1 MKEMKKEP
9 SFWVS
14 IVPIVLLAVL
24 LAIVI
29 ILKGADALDGGSQL
43 SLIITTAVAA
53 ALSMGLYGVSW
64 ETLEKSIAKN
74 IFSSSTSILIF
85 LFIGA
90 IAGTWM
96 ISGVVPTLICYGL
109 QILHP
114 AIFLV
119 AACIICAVVSV
130 VTGSSWT
137 TCATIG
143 VALMGIGYSNGFPEW
158 WTAGAVISGAYF
170 GDKMSALSDT
180 TVLAAS
186 TAKVRLFDHIRY
198 MMYTTVPSFVIALVI
213 YTVAGFC
220 MYDSSS
226 AISNELVD
234 ALNQTFNVS
243 PWLLI
248 VPLLTFT
255 LIAFKVPALVTL
267 FVSMFSA
274 CVAMLIFQPS
284 LVANIGGGDVLD
296 FKTAVL
302 GVLTSCCNS
311 TAIDTGHDVLNSLVS
326 TRGMAGAMNV
336 VWLVLT
342 AMCFGGVM
350 VGSGMMAAITKTLL
364 KGVNSVTRAVSATV
378 FSGIFFNC
386 CTGDQFMSIILACDL
401 NKGSFD
407 KLGVDRRVLS
417 RAAEDSATVTSVL
430 IPWNTC
436 GVVQSMVLGVPTLVF
451 MPFCFFN
458 LLSPLMSIIVAKLN
472 YKIMYVKDSAAAQD
486 GNNLPEE
493 VVEG

>member
-1 MKEMKKEP
+1 MENLEKKP

-14 IVPIVLLAVL
+14 VVPIVLLAAM
-24 LAIVI
+24 LAVVI
-29 ILKGADALDGGSQL
+29 YLKGADALDGGSQFA
-43 SLIITTAVAA
+43 LILTTAVAV
-53 ALSMGLYGVSW
+53 ALAMGLYGVSW
-64 ETLEKSIAKN
+64 DTLEKSIARN
-74 IFSSSTSILIF
+74 IYSSSGSILIF

-114 AIFLV
+114 SIFLV
-119 AACIICAVVSV
+119 SACVICAVVSV

-158 WTAGAVISGAYF
+158 WTAGAIISGAYF

-186 TAKVRLFDHIRY
+186 TAKVPLFAHIRY
-198 MMYTTVPSFVIALVI
+198 MMYTTIPSFVIALLI
-213 YTVAGFC
+213 YTVAGLW

-226 AISNELVD
+226 VMSSELID
-234 ALNQTFNVS
+234 ALHQNFNVS

-248 VPLLTFT
+248 VPLFTFS

-267 FVSMFSA
+267 FLSMLSA
-274 CVAMLIFQPS
+274 CVAMLVFQPS
-284 LVANIGGGDVLD
+284 LVAAIGGGEVLD

-311 TAIDTGHDVLNSLVS
+311 TSIDTGNEVLNSLVA
-326 TRGMAGAMNV
+326 TRGMGGAMNV
-336 VWLVLT
+336 IWLVLT

-350 VGSGMMAAITKTLL
+350 VGSGMMAAITKTML
-364 KGVNSVTRAVSATV
+364 KGVKSVTHAVSATV
-378 FSGIFFNC
+378 FSGLFFNC

-401 NKGSFD
+401 NKESFD
-407 KLGVDRRVLS
+407 RLRVDRRVLS
-417 RAAEDSATVTSVL
+417 RATEDSATVTSVL

-458 LLSPLMSIIVAKLN
+458 ILSPLMSIIVAKLN
-472 YKIMYVKDSAAAQD
+472 YKILYVDDNKKIS
-486 GNNLPEE
+486 NEN
-493 VVEG
+493 V

>member
-1 MKEMKKEP
+1 METTKKEP
-9 SFWVS
+9 TFWVS
-14 IVPIVLLAVL
+14 VIPIILLALL

-29 ILKGADALDGGSQL
+29 VLKGADALDGGSQFA
-43 SLIITTAVAA
+43 LILATAVAT
-53 ALSMGLYGVSW
+53 ALSMLLYGVKW
-64 ETLEKSIAKN
+64 VDLEKNIAKN
-74 IFSSSTSILIF
+74 IFSSSGSILIF

-119 AACIICAVVSV
+119 SACLICAVVSV

-186 TAKVRLFDHIRY
+186 TAKVPLFDHIRY
-198 MMYTTVPSFVIALVI
+198 MMYTTVPSMTIALVI
-213 YTVAGFC
+213 YIIAGIYL
-220 MYDSSS
+220 YDSSVAMS
-226 AISNELVD
+226 SELVV
-234 ALNQTFNVS
+234 ALEQNFNIT
-243 PWLLI
+243 PWLLVI
-248 VPLLTFT
+248 PLFTFT
-255 LIAFKVPALVTL
+255 LIIFKVPALLTL
-267 FVSMFSA
+267 FLSMLSA
-274 CVAMLIFQPS
+274 SVAMLIFQPDI
-284 LVANIGGGDVLD
+284 VAQIGGGDELN
-296 FKTAVL
+296 FRTAIL
-302 GVLTSCCNS
+302 GVMTSCCNS
-311 TAIDTGHDVLNSLVS
+311 TSLDTGNEVLNGLVA
-326 TRGMAGAMNV
+326 TRGMGGAMNV
-336 VWLVLT
+336 IWLVLT

-350 VGSGMMAAITKTLL
+350 VGSGMMGAITKTLL
-364 KGVNSVTRAVSATV
+364 KGVKSVTHAVAATV
-378 FSGIFFNC
+378 FSGIFLNC
-386 CTGDQFMSIILACDL
+386 STGDQFMSIILSCDL

-407 KLGVDRRVLS
+407 RLGIDRRVLS
-417 RAAEDSATVTSVL
+417 RATEDSATVVSVL

-436 GVVQSMVLGVPTLVF
+436 GVVQSMVLGVPTLLF

-472 YKIMYVKDSAAAQD
+472 YKILRTNGNASAS
-486 GNNLPEE
+486 LSE
-493 VVEG
+493 VEDK

>member
-1 MKEMKKEP
+1 MENLEKKP

-14 IVPIVLLAVL
+14 VVPIVLLAAM
-24 LAIVI
+24 LAVVI
-29 ILKGADALDGGSQL
+29 YLKGADALDGGSQFA
-43 SLIITTAVAA
+43 LILTTAVAV
-53 ALSMGLYGVSW
+53 ALAMGLYGVSW
-64 ETLEKSIAKN
+64 DTLEKSIARN
-74 IFSSSTSILIF
+74 IYSSSGSILIF

-114 AIFLV
+114 SIFLV
-119 AACIICAVVSV
+119 SACVICAVVSV

-158 WTAGAVISGAYF
+158 WTAGAIISGAYF

-186 TAKVRLFDHIRY
+186 TAKVPLFAHIRY
-198 MMYTTVPSFVIALVI
+198 MMYTTIPSFVIALLI
-213 YTVAGFC
+213 YTVAGLW

-226 AISNELVD
+226 VMSSELID
-234 ALNQTFNVS
+234 ALHQNFNVS

-248 VPLLTFT
+248 VPLFTFS

-267 FVSMFSA
+267 FLSMLSA
-274 CVAMLIFQPS
+274 CVAMLVFQPS
-284 LVANIGGGDVLD
+284 LVAAIGGGEVLD

-311 TAIDTGHDVLNSLVS
+311 TSIDTGNEVLNNLVA
-326 TRGMAGAMNV
+326 TRGMGGAMNV
-336 VWLVLT
+336 IWLVLT

-350 VGSGMMAAITKTLL
+350 VGSGMMAAITKTML
-364 KGVNSVTRAVSATV
+364 KGVKSVTHAVSATV
-378 FSGIFFNC
+378 FSGLFFNC

-401 NKGSFD
+401 NKESFD
-407 KLGVDRRVLS
+407 RLRVDRRVLS
-417 RAAEDSATVTSVL
+417 RATEDSATVTSVL

-458 LLSPLMSIIVAKLN
+458 ILSPLMSIIVAKLN
-472 YKIMYVKDSAAAQD
+472 YKILYVDDNKKIS
-486 GNNLPEE
+486 NEN
-493 VVEG
+493 V

>member
-1 MKEMKKEP
+1 MENIKKEP

-14 IVPIVLLAVL
+14 IVPIVLLAAL
-24 LAIVI
+24 LAVVI
-29 ILKGADALDGGSQL
+29 YLKGADALDGGSQFALIL
-43 SLIITTAVAA
+43 STAVAA
-53 ALSMGLYGVSW
+53 ALAMGIYGTSW

-74 IFSSSTSILIF
+74 IFSSSASILIF

-114 AIFLV
+114 AVFLV
-119 AACIICAVVSV
+119 SACVICAIVSV

-186 TAKVRLFDHIRY
+186 TAKVKLFDHIRY
-198 MMYTTVPSFVIALVI
+198 MMYTTVPSFAIALVI
-213 YTVAGFC
+213 YIVAGIC
-220 MYDSSS
+220 MYDSNNAMSS
-226 AISNELVD
+226 ELVD
-234 ALNQTFNVS
+234 ALHQNFNIS

-248 VPLLTFT
+248 VPIFTFT
-255 LIAFKVPALVTL
+255 LIAFKVSALVTL
-267 FVSMFSA
+267 FLSMVAAS
-274 CVAMLIFQPS
+274 VAMLIFQPS
-284 LVANIGGGDVLD
+284 LVAQIGGGELLD

-302 GVLTSCCNS
+302 GILTSCCNS
-311 TAIDTGHDVLNSLVS
+311 TAIDTGNEVLNSLVS
-326 TRGMAGAMNV
+326 TRGMGGAMNV
-336 VWLVLT
+336 IWLVLT

-350 VGSGMMAAITKTLL
+350 VGSGMMGAITRTLL
-364 KGVNSVTRAVSATV
+364 KGVKSVTGAVSATV

-401 NKGSFD
+401 NKASFD

-417 RAAEDSATVTSVL
+417 RATEDSATVTSVL

-436 GVVQSMVLGVPTLVF
+436 GVVQSMVLGVPTLLF
-451 MPFCFFN
+451 LPFCFFN

-472 YKIMYVKDSAAAQD
+472 YKILRVQNDGGASAVDAPADELVKD
-486 GNNLPEE
+486 
-493 VVEG
+493 

>member
-1 MKEMKKEP
+1 MENIKKEP

-14 IVPIVLLAVL
+14 IVPIVLLASL
-24 LAIVI
+24 LAVVI
-29 ILKGADALDGGSQL
+29 YLKGADALDGGTQFA
-43 SLIITTAVAA
+43 LILTTAVAV

-74 IFSSSTSILIF
+74 IYSSSASILIF

-96 ISGVVPTLICYGL
+96 ISGVVPTLISYGL

-114 AIFLV
+114 AVFLIS
-119 AACIICAVVSV
+119 ACIICAVVSV

-186 TAKVRLFDHIRY
+186 TAKVKLFDHIRY
-198 MMYTTVPSFVIALVI
+198 MMYTTVPSFAIALII
-213 YTVAGFC
+213 YTVAGIC
-220 MYDSSS
+220 MYDSNNAMSS
-226 AISNELVD
+226 ELVD
-234 ALNQTFNVS
+234 ALHQSFNIS

-248 VPLLTFT
+248 VPIFTFT

-267 FVSMFSA
+267 FLSMLSA

-284 LVANIGGGDVLD
+284 LVAQIGGGDALD
-296 FKTAVL
+296 FKTAAL

-311 TAIDTGHDVLNSLVS
+311 TAIDTGHSVLNDLVS
-326 TRGMAGAMNV
+326 TRGMGGAMNV
-336 VWLVLT
+336 IWLVLT

-350 VGSGMMAAITKTLL
+350 VGSGMMGAITKTLL
-364 KGVNSVTRAVSATV
+364 KGVNNVTRAVSATV
-378 FSGIFFNC
+378 FSGLFFNC

-401 NKGSFD
+401 NKQSFD

-417 RAAEDSATVTSVL
+417 RATEDSATVTSVL

-436 GVVQSMVLGVPTLVF
+436 GVVQSMVLGVPTLAF

-458 LLSPLMSIIVAKLN
+458 LLSPLMSIVVSKLN
-472 YKIMYVKDSAAAQD
+472 YKILRTNGSSELVAEPSDEELVKD
-486 GNNLPEE
+486 
-493 VVEG
+493 

>member
-1 MKEMKKEP
+1 METTKKEP
-9 SFWVS
+9 TFWVS
-14 IVPIVLLAVL
+14 VIPIILLALL

-29 ILKGADALDGGSQL
+29 VLKGPDALDGGSQFA
-43 SLIITTAVAA
+43 LILATAVAT
-53 ALSMGLYGVSW
+53 ALSMLLYGVKW
-64 ETLEKSIAKN
+64 VDLEKNIAKN
-74 IFSSSTSILIF
+74 IYSSSGSILIF

-119 AACIICAVVSV
+119 SACLICAVVSV

-186 TAKVRLFDHIRY
+186 TAKVPLFDHIRY
-198 MMYTTVPSFVIALVI
+198 MMYTTVPSMTIALVI
-213 YTVAGFC
+213 YIIAGIYL
-220 MYDSSS
+220 YDSSVAMS
-226 AISNELVD
+226 SELVV
-234 ALNQTFNVS
+234 ALEQNFNIT
-243 PWLLI
+243 PWLLVI
-248 VPLLTFT
+248 PIFTFT
-255 LIAFKVPALVTL
+255 LIIFKVPALLTL
-267 FVSMFSA
+267 FLSMLSA
-274 CVAMLIFQPS
+274 SVAMLIFQPDI
-284 LVANIGGGDVLD
+284 VAQIGGGDELN
-296 FKTAVL
+296 FRTAIL
-302 GVLTSCCNS
+302 GVMTSCCNS
-311 TAIDTGHDVLNSLVS
+311 TSLDTGNEVLNGLVA
-326 TRGMAGAMNV
+326 TRGMGGAMNV
-336 VWLVLT
+336 IWLVLT

-350 VGSGMMAAITKTLL
+350 VGSGMMGAITKTLL
-364 KGVNSVTRAVSATV
+364 KGVKSVTHAVAATV
-378 FSGIFFNC
+378 FSGIFLNC
-386 CTGDQFMSIILACDL
+386 STGDQFMSIILSCDL

-407 KLGVDRRVLS
+407 RLGIDRRVLS
-417 RAAEDSATVTSVL
+417 RATEDSATVVSVL

-436 GVVQSMVLGVPTLVF
+436 GVVQSMVLGVPTLLF

-472 YKIMYVKDSAAAQD
+472 YKILRTNGNASAS
-486 GNNLPEE
+486 LSE
-493 VVEG
+493 VEDK

>member
-1 MKEMKKEP
+1 MENVKKEP
-9 SFWVS
+9 SFIVS
-14 IVPIVLLAVL
+14 ILPLCCLALLLAV
-24 LAIVI
+24 VI
-29 ILKGADALDGGSQL
+29 ILKGADALDGGSQFALIL
-43 SLIITTAVAA
+43 STAVAT
-53 ALSMGLYGVSW
+53 ALSMGLYGVKW
-64 ETLEKSIAKN
+64 EQLEHAIAKN
-74 IFSSSTSILIF
+74 IFSSSGSILIF

-90 IAGTWM
+90 IAGSWM

-119 AACIICAVVSV
+119 ASCLICAVVSV

-186 TAKVRLFDHIRY
+186 TAKVPLFAHIRY
-198 MMYTTVPSFVIALVI
+198 MAYTTVPTFVITLII
-213 YTVAGFC
+213 YTIAGIC
-220 MYDSSS
+220 LYDSGSV
-226 AISNELVD
+226 ISKEL
-234 ALNQTFNVS
+234 ANSLNATFNIS
-243 PWLLI
+243 PWLLL
-248 VPLLTFT
+248 VPLFTFT
-255 LIAFKVPALVTL
+255 LIAFKTPALLTL
-267 FVSMFSA
+267 FLSMVSA

-284 LVANIGGGDVLD
+284 LVAQIGGSSELTFDS
-296 FKTAVL
+296 AVL

-311 TAIDTGHDVLNSLVS
+311 TAIDTGNEVLNNLVS
-326 TRGMAGAMNV
+326 TRGMAGALNV
-336 VWLVLT
+336 IWLVLT
-342 AMCFGGVM
+342 AMSFGGVM
-350 VGSGMMAAITKTLL
+350 VGSGMMETITRTLL
-364 KGVNSVTRAVSATV
+364 KGVNSVVKAVSATV

-407 KLGVDRRVLS
+407 KLGLDRRVLS
-417 RAAEDSATVTSVL
+417 RSAEDSATITSVL

-436 GVVQSMVLGVPTLVF
+436 GVVQSMVLGVPTIMF
-451 MPFCFFN
+451 APFCFFN
-458 LLSPLMSIIVAKLN
+458 IISPLMTILVAKLN
-472 YKIMYVKDSAAAQD
+472 YKILRVEAADDADAAQ
-486 GNNLPEE
+486 ERA
-493 VVEG
+493 

>member
-1 MKEMKKEP
+1 MMETTKKEP
-9 SFWVS
+9 TFWVS
-14 IVPIVLLAVL
+14 VIPIILLALL

-29 ILKGADALDGGSQL
+29 VLKGPDALDGGSQFA
-43 SLIITTAVAA
+43 LILATAVAT
-53 ALSMGLYGVSW
+53 ALSMLLYGVKW
-64 ETLEKSIAKN
+64 VDLEKNIAKN
-74 IFSSSTSILIF
+74 IYSSSGSILIF

-119 AACIICAVVSV
+119 SACLICAVVSV

-186 TAKVRLFDHIRY
+186 TAKVPLFDHIRY
-198 MMYTTVPSFVIALVI
+198 MMYTTVPSMTIALVI
-213 YTVAGFC
+213 YIIAGIYL
-220 MYDSSS
+220 YDSSVAMS
-226 AISNELVD
+226 SELVV
-234 ALNQTFNVS
+234 ALEQNFNIT
-243 PWLLI
+243 PWLLVI
-248 VPLLTFT
+248 PLFTFT
-255 LIAFKVPALVTL
+255 LIIFKVPALLTL
-267 FVSMFSA
+267 FLSMLSA
-274 CVAMLIFQPS
+274 SVAMLIFQPDI
-284 LVANIGGGDVLD
+284 VAQIGGGDELN
-296 FKTAVL
+296 FRTAIL
-302 GVLTSCCNS
+302 GVMTSCCNS
-311 TAIDTGHDVLNSLVS
+311 TSLDTGNEVLNGLVA
-326 TRGMAGAMNV
+326 TRGMGGAMNV
-336 VWLVLT
+336 IWLVLT

-350 VGSGMMAAITKTLL
+350 VGSGMMGAITKTLL
-364 KGVNSVTRAVSATV
+364 KGVKSVTHAVAATV
-378 FSGIFFNC
+378 FSGIFLNC
-386 CTGDQFMSIILACDL
+386 STGDQFMSIILSCDL

-407 KLGVDRRVLS
+407 RLGIDRRVLS
-417 RAAEDSATVTSVL
+417 RATEDSATVVSVL

-436 GVVQSMVLGVPTLVF
+436 GVVQSMVLGVPTLLF

-472 YKIMYVKDSAAAQD
+472 YKILRTNGNASAS
-486 GNNLPEE
+486 LSE
-493 VVEG
+493 VEDK

>member
-1 MKEMKKEP
+1 MENTKKEP
-9 SFWVS
+9 AFWVS
-14 IVPIVLLAVL
+14 MIPIVLLAIL

-29 ILKGADALDGGSQL
+29 VLKGADALDGGSQFAL
-43 SLIITTAVAA
+43 VLTTAVAA
-53 ALSMGLYGVSW
+53 ALAMGLYGVKW
-64 ETLEKSIAKN
+64 ADLEKSIAQN
-74 IFSSSTSILIF
+74 IYSSSGSILIF

-96 ISGVVPTLICYGL
+96 TSGVVPTLICYGL

-114 AIFLV
+114 SVFLV
-119 AACIICAVVSV
+119 SACIICAVVSV

-186 TAKVRLFDHIRY
+186 TAKVKLFDHIRY
-198 MMYTTVPSFVIALVI
+198 MMYTTVPSFTIALII
-213 YTVAGFC
+213 YIVAGLC
-220 MYDSSS
+220 LYDSSAAMS
-226 AISNELVD
+226 SELVV
-234 ALNQTFNVS
+234 ALEQSFNIS

-248 VPLLTFT
+248 IPLFTFT
-255 LIAFKVPALVTL
+255 LIFFKVPALVTL
-267 FVSMFSA
+267 FLSMLSA
-274 CVAMLIFQPS
+274 CVAMLIFQPQ
-284 LVANIGGGDVLD
+284 LVAQIGGSEVLD
-296 FKTAVL
+296 FKSSVL
-302 GVLTSCCNS
+302 GVMTSCCNS
-311 TAIDTGHDVLNSLVS
+311 TSIDTGNEVLNNLVA
-326 TRGMAGAMNV
+326 TRGMGGAMNV
-336 VWLVLT
+336 IWLVLT

-350 VGSGMMAAITKTLL
+350 VGSGMMATITKTLL
-364 KGVNSVTRAVSATV
+364 KGVRTVTHAVSATV
-378 FSGIFFNC
+378 FSGLFFNC

-407 KLGVDRRVLS
+407 RLGVDRRVLS
-417 RAAEDSATVTSVL
+417 RATEDSATVISVL

-458 LLSPLMSIIVAKLN
+458 LISPFMSILIARLN
-472 YKIMYVKDSAAAQD
+472 YKILRVKGETSAAQS
-486 GNNLPEE
+486 
-493 VVEG
+493 VVE

>member
-1 MKEMKKEP
+1 METTKKEP
-9 SFWVS
+9 TFWVS
-14 IVPIVLLAVL
+14 VIPIILLALL

-29 ILKGADALDGGSQL
+29 VLKGADALDGGSQFA
-43 SLIITTAVAA
+43 LILATAVAT
-53 ALSMGLYGVSW
+53 ALSMLLYGVKW
-64 ETLEKSIAKN
+64 VDLEKNIAKN
-74 IFSSSTSILIF
+74 IYSSSGSILIF

-119 AACIICAVVSV
+119 SACLICAVVSV

-186 TAKVRLFDHIRY
+186 TAKVPLFDHIRY
-198 MMYTTVPSFVIALVI
+198 MMYTTVPSMTIALVI
-213 YTVAGFC
+213 YIIAGIYL
-220 MYDSSS
+220 YDSSVAMS
-226 AISNELVD
+226 SELVV
-234 ALNQTFNVS
+234 ALEQNFNIT
-243 PWLLI
+243 PWLLVI
-248 VPLLTFT
+248 PLFTFT
-255 LIAFKVPALVTL
+255 LIIFKVPALLTL
-267 FVSMFSA
+267 FLSMLSA
-274 CVAMLIFQPS
+274 SVAMLIFQPEI
-284 LVANIGGGDVLD
+284 VAQIGGGDELN
-296 FKTAVL
+296 FRTAIL
-302 GVLTSCCNS
+302 GVMTSCCNS
-311 TAIDTGHDVLNSLVS
+311 TSLDTGNEVLNGLVA
-326 TRGMAGAMNV
+326 TRGMGGAMNV
-336 VWLVLT
+336 IWLVLT

-350 VGSGMMAAITKTLL
+350 VGSGMMGAITKTLL
-364 KGVNSVTRAVSATV
+364 KGVKSVTHAVAATV
-378 FSGIFFNC
+378 FSGIFLNC
-386 CTGDQFMSIILACDL
+386 STGDQFMSIILSCEL

-407 KLGVDRRVLS
+407 RLGIDRRVLS
-417 RAAEDSATVTSVL
+417 RATEDSATVVSVL

-436 GVVQSMVLGVPTLVF
+436 GVVQSMVLGVPTLLF

-472 YKIMYVKDSAAAQD
+472 YKILRTNGNASAS
-486 GNNLPEE
+486 LSE
-493 VVEG
+493 VEDK

>member
-1 MKEMKKEP
+1 MENLEKKP

-14 IVPIVLLAVL
+14 VVPIVLLAAM
-24 LAIVI
+24 LAVVI
-29 ILKGADALDGGSQL
+29 YLKGADALDGGSQFA
-43 SLIITTAVAA
+43 LILTTAVAV
-53 ALSMGLYGVSW
+53 ALAMGLYGVSW
-64 ETLEKSIAKN
+64 DTLEKSIARN
-74 IFSSSTSILIF
+74 IYSSSGSILIF

-114 AIFLV
+114 SIFLV
-119 AACIICAVVSV
+119 SACVICAVVSV

-158 WTAGAVISGAYF
+158 WTAGAIISGAYF

-186 TAKVRLFDHIRY
+186 TAKVPLFAHIRY
-198 MMYTTVPSFVIALVI
+198 MMYTTIPSFVIALLI
-213 YTVAGFC
+213 YTVAGLW

-226 AISNELVD
+226 VMSSELID
-234 ALNQTFNVS
+234 ALHQSFNVS

-248 VPLLTFT
+248 VPLFTFS

-267 FVSMFSA
+267 FLSMLSA
-274 CVAMLIFQPS
+274 CVAMLVFQPS
-284 LVANIGGGDVLD
+284 LVAAIGGGEVLD

-311 TAIDTGHDVLNSLVS
+311 TSIDTGNEVLNSLVA
-326 TRGMAGAMNV
+326 TRGMGGAMNV
-336 VWLVLT
+336 IWLVLT

-350 VGSGMMAAITKTLL
+350 VGSGMMAAITKTML
-364 KGVNSVTRAVSATV
+364 KGVKSVTHAVSATV
-378 FSGIFFNC
+378 FSGLFFNC

-401 NKGSFD
+401 NKESFD
-407 KLGVDRRVLS
+407 RLRVDRRVLS
-417 RAAEDSATVTSVL
+417 RATEDSATVTSVL

-458 LLSPLMSIIVAKLN
+458 ILSPLMSIIVAKLN
-472 YKIMYVKDSAAAQD
+472 YKILYVDDNKKIS
-486 GNNLPEE
+486 NEN
-493 VVEG
+493 V

>member
-1 MKEMKKEP
+1 MDKVRKEP
-9 SFWVS
+9 SFVVS
-14 IVPIVLLAVL
+14 IIPIVLLAL
-24 LAIVI
+24 LLGVVI
-29 ILKGADALDGGSQL
+29 MLKGADALDGGSQFA
-43 SLIITTAVAA
+43 LILTTAVAA
-53 ALSMGLYGVSW
+53 GLSMLLYGVRW
-64 ETLEKSIAKN
+64 EQLENAIAKN
-74 IFSSSTSILIF
+74 VFSSSGSILIF

-114 AIFLV
+114 SIFLV
-119 AACIICAVVSV
+119 TACVICAVVSV

-186 TAKVRLFDHIRY
+186 TAKVPLFAHIRY
-198 MMYTTVPSFVIALVI
+198 MMYTTVPSFVVALTV

-220 MYDSSS
+220 LYDSNNAMSS
-226 AISNELVD
+226 ELVD
-234 ALNQTFNVS
+234 ALQGSFNIS

-248 VPLLTFT
+248 VPLFTFT

-267 FVSMFSA
+267 FLSMLSA

-284 LVANIGGGDVLD
+284 LVALIGGGDVLD
-296 FKTAVL
+296 FRTAVL
-302 GVLTSCCNS
+302 GVMTACCNS
-311 TAIDTGHDVLNSLVS
+311 TAIDTGHEVLNGLVA
-326 TRGMAGAMNV
+326 TRGMSGALNV
-336 VWLVLT
+336 IWLVLT

-350 VGSGMMAAITKTLL
+350 VGSGMMGAITRTLL
-364 KGVNSVTRAVSATV
+364 KGVKSVVGAVSSTV

-407 KLGVDRRVLS
+407 RLGLDRRVLS
-417 RAAEDSATVTSVL
+417 RSTEDSATVVSVL

-451 MPFCFFN
+451 APFCFFN
-458 LLSPLMSIIVAKLN
+458 ILSPLMSIIVAKLN
-472 YKIMYVKDSAAAQD
+472 YKILRSDATTVSSGIVAESENVD
-486 GNNLPEE
+486 
-493 VVEG
+493 

>member
-1 MKEMKKEP
+1 MENIKKEP

-14 IVPIVLLAVL
+14 IVPIVLLASL
-24 LAIVI
+24 LAVVI
-29 ILKGADALDGGSQL
+29 YLKGADALDGGSQL
-43 SLIITTAVAA
+43 ALIMTTGVAVALA
-53 ALSMGLYGVSW
+53 MGVYGVSW

-74 IFSSSTSILIF
+74 IFSSSASILIF

-114 AIFLV
+114 AVFLV
-119 AACIICAVVSV
+119 SACVICAIVSV

-186 TAKVRLFDHIRY
+186 TAKVKLFDHIRY
-198 MMYTTVPSFVIALVI
+198 MMYTTVPSFVIALII
-213 YTVAGFC
+213 YTVAGIC
-220 MYDSSS
+220 MYDSGNAMSS
-226 AISNELVD
+226 ELVD
-234 ALNQTFNVS
+234 ALHQSFNIS

-248 VPLLTFT
+248 VPVFTFT

-267 FVSMFSA
+267 FLSMISA

-284 LVANIGGGDVLD
+284 LVAQIGGGEVLN
-296 FKTAVL
+296 FETGVL

-311 TAIDTGHDVLNSLVS
+311 TAIDTGNEVLNNLVS
-326 TRGMAGAMNV
+326 TRGMGGAMNV
-336 VWLVLT
+336 IWLVLT

-364 KGVNSVTRAVSATV
+364 KGVKSVTGAVSATV

-401 NKGSFD
+401 NKASYD

-436 GVVQSMVLGVPTLVF
+436 GVVQSMVLGVPTLIF
-451 MPFCFFN
+451 LPFCFFN

-472 YKIMYVKDSAAAQD
+472 YKILRVHGNGDASAEDAPVGELVK
-486 GNNLPEE
+486 E
-493 VVEG
+493 

>member
-1 MKEMKKEP
+1 MENVKKEP
-9 SFWVS
+9 SFIVS
-14 IVPIVLLAVL
+14 ILPLCCLALLLAV
-24 LAIVI
+24 VI
-29 ILKGADALDGGSQL
+29 ILKGADALDGGSQFALIL
-43 SLIITTAVAA
+43 STAVAT
-53 ALSMGLYGVSW
+53 ALSMGLYGVKW
-64 ETLEKSIAKN
+64 EQLEHAIAKN
-74 IFSSSTSILIF
+74 IFSSSGSILIF

-90 IAGTWM
+90 IAGSWM

-119 AACIICAVVSV
+119 ASCLICAVVSV

-186 TAKVRLFDHIRY
+186 TAKVPLFTHIRY
-198 MMYTTVPSFVIALVI
+198 MAYTTVPTFVITLVI
-213 YTVAGFC
+213 YTIAGIC
-220 MYDSSS
+220 LYDSSS
-226 AISNELVD
+226 VISKELAD
-234 ALNQTFNVS
+234 SLNATFNIS
-243 PWLLI
+243 PWLLL
-248 VPLLTFT
+248 VPLFTFT
-255 LIAFKVPALVTL
+255 LIAFKTPALLTL
-267 FVSMFSA
+267 FLSMVSA

-284 LVANIGGGDVLD
+284 LVAQIGGASELTFDS
-296 FKTAVL
+296 AVL

-311 TAIDTGHDVLNSLVS
+311 TSIDTGNEVLNNLVS
-326 TRGMAGAMNV
+326 TRGMAGALNV
-336 VWLVLT
+336 IWLVLT
-342 AMCFGGVM
+342 AMSFGGVM
-350 VGSGMMAAITKTLL
+350 VGSGMMATITRTLL
-364 KGVNSVTRAVSATV
+364 KGVNSVVKAVSATV

-407 KLGVDRRVLS
+407 KLGLDRRVLS
-417 RAAEDSATVTSVL
+417 RSAEDSATVTSVL

-436 GVVQSMVLGVPTLVF
+436 GVVQSMVLGVPTIMF
-451 MPFCFFN
+451 APFCFFN
-458 LLSPLMSIIVAKLN
+458 IISPLMSILIAKLN
-472 YKIMYVKDSAAAQD
+472 YKIKRVEAAGDADVAQ
-486 GNNLPEE
+486 ERA
-493 VVEG
+493 

>member
-1 MKEMKKEP
+1 METTKKEP
-9 SFWVS
+9 TFWVS
-14 IVPIVLLAVL
+14 VIPIILLALL

-29 ILKGADALDGGSQL
+29 VLKGADALDGGSQFA
-43 SLIITTAVAA
+43 LILATAVAT
-53 ALSMGLYGVSW
+53 ALSMLLYGVKW
-64 ETLEKSIAKN
+64 VDLEKNIAKN
-74 IFSSSTSILIF
+74 IYSSSGSILIF

-119 AACIICAVVSV
+119 SACLICAVVSV

-186 TAKVRLFDHIRY
+186 TAKVPLFDHIRY
-198 MMYTTVPSFVIALVI
+198 MMYTTVPSMTIALVI
-213 YTVAGFC
+213 YIIAGFYL
-220 MYDSSS
+220 YDSSVAMS
-226 AISNELVD
+226 SELVV
-234 ALNQTFNVS
+234 ALEQNFNIT
-243 PWLLI
+243 PWLLVI
-248 VPLLTFT
+248 PLFTFT
-255 LIAFKVPALVTL
+255 LIIFKVPALLTL
-267 FVSMFSA
+267 FLSMLSA
-274 CVAMLIFQPS
+274 SVAMLIFQPDI
-284 LVANIGGGDVLD
+284 VAQIGGGDELN
-296 FKTAVL
+296 FRTAIL
-302 GVLTSCCNS
+302 GVMTSCCNS
-311 TAIDTGHDVLNSLVS
+311 TSIDTGNEVLNGLVA
-326 TRGMAGAMNV
+326 TRGMGGAMNV
-336 VWLVLT
+336 IWLVLT

-350 VGSGMMAAITKTLL
+350 VGSGMMGAITKTLL
-364 KGVNSVTRAVSATV
+364 KGVKSVTHAVAATV
-378 FSGIFFNC
+378 FSGIFLNC
-386 CTGDQFMSIILACDL
+386 STGDQFMSIILSCDL

-407 KLGVDRRVLS
+407 RLGIDRRVLS
-417 RAAEDSATVTSVL
+417 RATEDSATVVSVL

-436 GVVQSMVLGVPTLVF
+436 GVVQSMVLGVPTLLF

-472 YKIMYVKDSAAAQD
+472 YKILRTNGNASAS
-486 GNNLPEE
+486 LSE
-493 VVEG
+493 VEDK

>member
-1 MKEMKKEP
+1 MENMKKEP

-14 IVPIVLLAVL
+14 IVPIVTLATLLAV
-24 LAIVI
+24 VI
-29 ILKGADALDGGSQL
+29 YLKGADALDGGSQFA
-43 SLIITTAVAA
+43 LIITTAVAV

-74 IFSSSTSILIF
+74 IYSSAGSILIF

-119 AACIICAVVSV
+119 SACIICAVVSV

-186 TAKVRLFDHIRY
+186 TAKIPLFAHIRY
-198 MMYTTVPSFVIALVI
+198 MMYTTVPSFVIALII
-213 YTVAGFC
+213 YTVAGLW
-220 MYDSSS
+220 MYDSGNAMSS
-226 AISNELVD
+226 ELVD
-234 ALNQTFNVS
+234 ALHQSFNIS

-248 VPLLTFT
+248 VPIFTFT

-267 FVSMFSA
+267 FLSMLSA

-284 LVANIGGGDVLD
+284 LVAHIGGGELLD

-311 TAIDTGHDVLNSLVS
+311 TAIDTGNEVLNNLVS
-326 TRGMAGAMNV
+326 TRGMGGAMNV
-336 VWLVLT
+336 IWLVLT

-350 VGSGMMAAITKTLL
+350 VGSGMMGAITKTLL
-364 KGVNSVTRAVSATV
+364 KGVNTVTRAVSATV

-401 NKGSFD
+401 NKQSFD

-417 RAAEDSATVTSVL
+417 RATEDSATVTSVL

-436 GVVQSMVLGVPTLVF
+436 GVVQSMVLGVPTLMF

-458 LLSPLMSIIVAKLN
+458 ILSPLMSIIVARLN
-472 YKIMYVKDSAAAQD
+472 YKILRTDGSSELVAEPSDAELVKD
-486 GNNLPEE
+486 
-493 VVEG
+493 

>member
-1 MKEMKKEP
+1 MENIKKEP
-9 SFWVS
+9 SFWIS
-14 IVPIVLLAVL
+14 IVPIVTLAILLAV
-24 LAIVI
+24 VI
-29 ILKGADALDGGSQL
+29 FLKGADALDGGSQFA
-43 SLIITTAVAA
+43 LIITTAVAV

-64 ETLEKSIAKN
+64 ETLEKSVAKN
-74 IFSSSTSILIF
+74 IYSSSTSILIF

-114 AIFLV
+114 AVFLV
-119 AACIICAVVSV
+119 SACVICAVVSI

-186 TAKVRLFDHIRY
+186 TAKVKLFDHIRY

-213 YTVAGFC
+213 YIVAGIC
-220 MYDSSS
+220 MYDSGN
-226 AISNELVD
+226 AMSNELVD
-234 ALNQTFNVS
+234 ALHQSFNIS
-243 PWLLI
+243 PWLLV
-248 VPLLTFT
+248 VPIFTFT
-255 LIAFKVPALVTL
+255 LIAFKVPAMVTL
-267 FVSMFSA
+267 FLSMLSA

-284 LVANIGGGDVLD
+284 LVAHIGGGEILD
-296 FKTAVL
+296 FKTAFL

-311 TAIDTGHDVLNSLVS
+311 TSIDTGHEVLNSLVS
-326 TRGMAGAMNV
+326 TRGMSGALNV
-336 VWLVLT
+336 IWLVLT

-350 VGSGMMAAITKTLL
+350 VGSGMMSTITKTLL

-378 FSGIFFNC
+378 FSGLFFNC

-401 NKGSFD
+401 NKQSFD

-417 RAAEDSATVTSVL
+417 RATEDSATVTSVL

-436 GVVQSMVLGVPTLVF
+436 GVVQSMVLGVPTLAF

-458 LLSPLMSIIVAKLN
+458 ILSPLMSIIVAKLN
-472 YKIMYVKDSAAAQD
+472 YKILRTDASSELVTEPSDEEFVKD
-486 GNNLPEE
+486 
-493 VVEG
+493 

>member
-1 MKEMKKEP
+1 MMETTKKEP
-9 SFWVS
+9 TFWVS
-14 IVPIVLLAVL
+14 VIPIILLALL

-29 ILKGADALDGGSQL
+29 VLKGADALDGGSQFA
-43 SLIITTAVAA
+43 LILATAVAT
-53 ALSMGLYGVSW
+53 ALSMLLYGVKW
-64 ETLEKSIAKN
+64 VDLEKNIAKN
-74 IFSSSTSILIF
+74 IYSSSGSILIF

-119 AACIICAVVSV
+119 SACLICAVVSV

-186 TAKVRLFDHIRY
+186 TAKVPLFDHIRY
-198 MMYTTVPSFVIALVI
+198 MMYTTVPSMTIALVI
-213 YTVAGFC
+213 YIIAGFYL
-220 MYDSSS
+220 YDSSVAMS
-226 AISNELVD
+226 SELVV
-234 ALNQTFNVS
+234 ALEQNFNIT
-243 PWLLI
+243 PWLLVI
-248 VPLLTFT
+248 PLFTFT
-255 LIAFKVPALVTL
+255 LIIFKVPALLTL
-267 FVSMFSA
+267 FLSMLSA
-274 CVAMLIFQPS
+274 SVAMLIFQPDI
-284 LVANIGGGDVLD
+284 VAQIGGGDELN
-296 FKTAVL
+296 FRTAIL
-302 GVLTSCCNS
+302 GVMTSCCNS
-311 TAIDTGHDVLNSLVS
+311 TSIDTGNEVLNGLVA
-326 TRGMAGAMNV
+326 TRGMGGAMNV
-336 VWLVLT
+336 IWLVLT

-350 VGSGMMAAITKTLL
+350 VGSGMMGAITKTLL
-364 KGVNSVTRAVSATV
+364 KGVKSVTHAVAATV
-378 FSGIFFNC
+378 FSGIFLNC
-386 CTGDQFMSIILACDL
+386 STGDQFMSIILSCDL

-407 KLGVDRRVLS
+407 RLGIDRRVLS
-417 RAAEDSATVTSVL
+417 RATEDSATVVSVL

-436 GVVQSMVLGVPTLVF
+436 GVVQSMVLGVPTLLF

-472 YKIMYVKDSAAAQD
+472 YKILRTNGNASAS
-486 GNNLPEE
+486 LSE
-493 VVEG
+493 VEDKELLL

>member
-1 MKEMKKEP
+1 METTKKEP
-9 SFWVS
+9 TFWVS
-14 IVPIVLLAVL
+14 VIPIILLALL

-29 ILKGADALDGGSQL
+29 VLKGPDALDGGSQFA
-43 SLIITTAVAA
+43 LILATAVAT
-53 ALSMGLYGVSW
+53 ALSMLLYGVKW
-64 ETLEKSIAKN
+64 VDLEKNIAKN
-74 IFSSSTSILIF
+74 IYSSSGSILIF

-119 AACIICAVVSV
+119 SACLICAVVSV

-186 TAKVRLFDHIRY
+186 TAKVPLFDHIRY
-198 MMYTTVPSFVIALVI
+198 MMYTTVPSMTIALVI
-213 YTVAGFC
+213 YIIAGIYL
-220 MYDSSS
+220 YDSSVAMS
-226 AISNELVD
+226 SELVV
-234 ALNQTFNVS
+234 ALEQNFNIT
-243 PWLLI
+243 PWLLVI
-248 VPLLTFT
+248 PLFTFT
-255 LIAFKVPALVTL
+255 LIIFKVPALLTL
-267 FVSMFSA
+267 FLSMLSA
-274 CVAMLIFQPS
+274 SVAMLIFQPDI
-284 LVANIGGGDVLD
+284 VAQIGGGDELN
-296 FKTAVL
+296 FRTAIL
-302 GVLTSCCNS
+302 GVMTSCCNS
-311 TAIDTGHDVLNSLVS
+311 TSLDTGNEVLNGLVA
-326 TRGMAGAMNV
+326 TRGMGGAMNV
-336 VWLVLT
+336 IWLVLT

-350 VGSGMMAAITKTLL
+350 VGSGMMGAITKTLL
-364 KGVNSVTRAVSATV
+364 KGVKSVTHAVAATV
-378 FSGIFFNC
+378 FSGIFLNC
-386 CTGDQFMSIILACDL
+386 STGDQFMSIILSCDL

-407 KLGVDRRVLS
+407 RLGIDRRVLS
-417 RAAEDSATVTSVL
+417 RATEDSATVVSVL

-436 GVVQSMVLGVPTLVF
+436 GVVQSMVLGVPTLLF

-472 YKIMYVKDSAAAQD
+472 YKILRTNGNASAS
-486 GNNLPEE
+486 LSE
-493 VVEG
+493 VEDK

>member
-1 MKEMKKEP
+1 METTKKEP
-9 SFWVS
+9 TFWVS
-14 IVPIVLLAVL
+14 VIPIILLALL

-29 ILKGADALDGGSQL
+29 VLKGADALDGGSQFA
-43 SLIITTAVAA
+43 LILATAVAT
-53 ALSMGLYGVSW
+53 ALSMLLYGVKW
-64 ETLEKSIAKN
+64 VDLEKNIAKN
-74 IFSSSTSILIF
+74 IYSSSGSILIF

-119 AACIICAVVSV
+119 SACLICAVVSV

-186 TAKVRLFDHIRY
+186 TAKVPLFDHIRY
-198 MMYTTVPSFVIALVI
+198 MMYTTVPSMTIALVI
-213 YTVAGFC
+213 YIRAGIYL
-220 MYDSSS
+220 YDSSVAMS
-226 AISNELVD
+226 SELVV
-234 ALNQTFNVS
+234 ALEQNFNIT
-243 PWLLI
+243 PWLLVI
-248 VPLLTFT
+248 PIFTFT
-255 LIAFKVPALVTL
+255 LIIFKVPALLTL
-267 FVSMFSA
+267 FLSMLSA
-274 CVAMLIFQPS
+274 SVAMLIFQPDI
-284 LVANIGGGDVLD
+284 VAQIGGGDELN
-296 FKTAVL
+296 FRTAIL
-302 GVLTSCCNS
+302 GVMTSCCNS
-311 TAIDTGHDVLNSLVS
+311 TSLDTGNEVLNGLVA
-326 TRGMAGAMNV
+326 TRGMGGAMNV
-336 VWLVLT
+336 IWLVLT

-350 VGSGMMAAITKTLL
+350 VGSGMMGAITKTLL
-364 KGVNSVTRAVSATV
+364 KGVKSVTHAVAATV
-378 FSGIFFNC
+378 FSGIFLNC
-386 CTGDQFMSIILACDL
+386 STGDQFMSIILSCDL

-407 KLGVDRRVLS
+407 RLGIDRRVLS
-417 RAAEDSATVTSVL
+417 RATEDSATVVSVL

-436 GVVQSMVLGVPTLVF
+436 GVVQSMVLGVPTLLF

-472 YKIMYVKDSAAAQD
+472 YKILRTNGNASAS
-486 GNNLPEE
+486 LSE
-493 VVEG
+493 VEDK

>member
-1 MKEMKKEP
+1 MEKINKKP

-14 IVPIVLLAVL
+14 LLPIIMLAIF

-29 ILKGADALDGGSQL
+29 ILKGADALDGGSQFALIL
-43 SLIITTAVAA
+43 STAIAT
-53 ALSMGLYGVSW
+53 ALSMGLYGVKW
-64 ETLEKSIAKN
+64 EQLEHSIASN
-74 IFSSSTSILIF
+74 IFSSSGSILIF

-96 ISGVVPTLICYGL
+96 VSGVVPTLICYGL

-114 AIFLV
+114 SVFLV
-119 AACIICAVVSV
+119 SACLICAVVSV

-137 TCATIG
+137 TCATLG

-186 TAKVRLFDHIRY
+186 TAKVPLFAHIRY
-198 MMYTTVPSFVIALVI
+198 MMYTTVPTFIITLLI
-213 YTVAGFC
+213 YTIAGLC
-220 MYDSSS
+220 IYDSNSV
-226 AISNELVD
+226 ISNELVD
-234 ALNQTFNVS
+234 ALHGVFNIS
-243 PWLLI
+243 PWLLA
-248 VPLLTFT
+248 VPIFTFT
-255 LIAFKVPALVTL
+255 LIAKKVPALLTL
-267 FVSMFSA
+267 FLSMLAA

-284 LVANIGGGDVLD
+284 IVAQIGGGEALD
-296 FKTAVL
+296 FKTAVM

-311 TAIDTGHDVLNSLVS
+311 TAIDTGHEVLNSLVA
-326 TRGMAGAMNV
+326 TRGMGGALNV
-336 VWLVLT
+336 IWLVLT

-350 VGSGMMAAITKTLL
+350 VGSGMMGAITDTLL
-364 KGVNSVTRAVSATV
+364 RGVNTVTKAVSATV

-386 CTGDQFMSIILACDL
+386 CTGDQFMSIILSCDL

-407 KLGVDRRVLS
+407 KLGLDRRLLS
-417 RAAEDSATVTSVL
+417 RSAEDSATITSVL

-436 GVVQSMVLGVPTLVF
+436 GVVQSMVLGVPTVIF
-451 MPFCFFN
+451 APFCFFN
-458 LLSPLMSIIVAKLN
+458 ILSPLMTILVAKLN
-472 YKIMYVKDSAAAQD
+472 IKILRTEKSTEQEEAAA
-486 GNNLPEE
+486 
-493 VVEG
+493 

>member
-1 MKEMKKEP
+1 MENLEKKP

-14 IVPIVLLAVL
+14 VVPIVLLAAM
-24 LAIVI
+24 LAVVI
-29 ILKGADALDGGSQL
+29 YLKGADALDGGSQF
-43 SLIITTAVAA
+43 SLILTTAVAV
-53 ALSMGLYGVSW
+53 ALAMGLYGVSW
-64 ETLEKSIAKN
+64 ETLEKSIARN
-74 IFSSSTSILIF
+74 IYSSSGSILIF

-114 AIFLV
+114 SIFLV
-119 AACIICAVVSV
+119 SACVICAVVSV

-186 TAKVRLFDHIRY
+186 TAKVPLFAHIRY
-198 MMYTTVPSFVIALVI
+198 MMYTTIPSFVIALLI
-213 YTVAGFC
+213 YTVAGLW

-226 AISNELVD
+226 VMSSELID
-234 ALNQTFNVS
+234 ALHQNFNVS

-248 VPLLTFT
+248 VPLFTFS

-267 FVSMFSA
+267 FLSMLSA
-274 CVAMLIFQPS
+274 CVAMLVFQPS
-284 LVANIGGGDVLD
+284 LVAAIGGGEVLD

-311 TAIDTGHDVLNSLVS
+311 TSIDTGNEVLNSLVA
-326 TRGMAGAMNV
+326 TRGMGGAMNV
-336 VWLVLT
+336 IWLVLT

-350 VGSGMMAAITKTLL
+350 VGSGMMAAITKTML
-364 KGVNSVTRAVSATV
+364 KGVKSVTHAVSATV
-378 FSGIFFNC
+378 FSGLFFNC

-401 NKGSFD
+401 NKESFD
-407 KLGVDRRVLS
+407 RLRVDRRVLS
-417 RAAEDSATVTSVL
+417 RATEDSATVTSVL

-458 LLSPLMSIIVAKLN
+458 ILSPLMSIIVAKLN
-472 YKIMYVKDSAAAQD
+472 YKILYVDDNKKIS
-486 GNNLPEE
+486 NEN
-493 VVEG
+493 V